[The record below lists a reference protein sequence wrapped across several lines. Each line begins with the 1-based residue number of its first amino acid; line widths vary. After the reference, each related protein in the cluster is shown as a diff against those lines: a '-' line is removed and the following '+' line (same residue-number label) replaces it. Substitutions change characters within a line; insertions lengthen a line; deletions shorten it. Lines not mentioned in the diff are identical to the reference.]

1 MDLEEIK
8 SFLDEKVFAYNAP
21 SFVHTDPISI
31 PKQFTQ
37 KEDIEIAGFIVA
49 TISWG
54 QRTAIIKSGNNI
66 LSWMDYEPY
75 QFVMDG
81 NVDDLPQDAVY
92 RTFNG
97 IDLKYFIL
105 ALRNI
110 YQNHGGLEH
119 VFTQGYSQ
127 HKSIKEAII
136 YFREV
141 FTSFQ
146 EPNRSGKHLAN
157 AAKGSSCK
165 RVNMYLRWMVR
176 HDNMGVDF
184 GLWEKIDPSHLMLP
198 LDVHTG
204 NVGRK
209 LGLLERK
216 QSDWKA
222 VEEITL
228 NLRKLCM
235 NDPIKY
241 DFALF
246 GLGVFE
252 KF

>member
-1 MDLEEIK
+1 MDLKEIK
-8 SFLDEKVFAYNAP
+8 SFLDEKVVAYNTP
-21 SFVHTDPISI
+21 NFIHSDPISI

-37 KEDIEIAGFIVA
+37 KEDIEIAGFIAA

-54 QRTAIIKSGNNI
+54 QRTAIIKSANNI
-66 LSWMDYEPY
+66 LSYMNYEPY
-75 QFVMDG
+75 QFVMNGDI
-81 NVDDLPQDAVY
+81 DRLPQGVVY

-97 IDLKYFIL
+97 VDLRYFIL

-110 YQNHGGLEH
+110 YKNHDGLEY
-119 VFTQGYSQ
+119 VFTQGYNQ
-127 HKSIKEAII
+127 HKKIKDAII

-146 EPNRSGKHLAN
+146 EPNRSGKHIAN
-157 AAKGSSCK
+157 ADKGSSSK
-165 RVNMYLRWMVR
+165 RINMYLRWMVR
-176 HDNMGVDF
+176 QDKVDVDF
-184 GLWEKIDPSHLMLP
+184 GLWNNINPKHLMLP

-209 LGLLERK
+209 LGLLIRK
-216 QSDWKA
+216 QNDWKA

-228 NLRKLCM
+228 NLRKLCIE
-235 NDPIKY
+235 DPIKY